1 MSSGSNR
8 RDLIAKLEQECIDLL
23 ARLKRL
29 TESVPIQ
36 SLYEK
41 PPNAATSVAES
52 IVRSAAVLEQ
62 AFGGLTTNLWD
73 DPHEWTLPETLSTTE
88 LITEYLGEVNE
99 ARIRAFASLV
109 DDSALAKYIALPS
122 GEQASIQALLVKAVK
137 AAQNFE
143 QRATETYEMLFIDGA
158 PRFII

>member
-1 MSSGSNR
+1 MSSGTNR
-8 RDLIAKLEQECIDLL
+8 RDLIENLEQECISLL
-23 ARLKRL
+23 SRL
-29 TESVPIQ
+29 TRLVESLPVQ

-41 PPNAATSVAES
+41 PPKSATSVGENV
-52 IVRSAAVLEQ
+52 VRSAAVLEQ
-62 AFGGLTTNLWD
+62 SFGGLTTNLWD
-73 DPHEWTLPETLSTTE
+73 DPHEWTLPETLSTSE

-99 ARIRAFASLV
+99 ARRRAFASLV

-122 GEQASIQALLVKAVK
+122 GEQASIEELLLNALK

-143 QRATETYEMLFIDGA
+143 QRAAETYKMLFVDGA